1 MENKDLKVLV
11 FGLDGEYYAT
21 DIIEVERILEY
32 TQPTEMP
39 DVPEYVDGVINY
51 ENHILPIINL
61 KKKFKFSTF
70 KEDAEKKEKVVVIK
84 KDNKKFGIVVEN
96 VYEVADIQ
104 GKYFEEAPEIT
115 TKISK
120 KYMKGLINLEDKI
133 IILLNVS
140 QILTEEDEEKIF

>member
-1 MENKDLKVLV
+1 MGSKDLKVLI

-32 TQPTEMP
+32 TIPTEMP
-39 DVPEYVDGVINY
+39 DVPEFVEGVINY

-61 KKKFKFSTF
+61 NKKFKFQTQ
-70 KEDAEKKEKVVVIK
+70 KEEKRGKIVVIK
-84 KDNKKFGIVVEN
+84 KDDKKFGIVVES

-104 GKYFEEAPEIT
+104 GELFEDAPTIT

-120 KYMKGLINLEDKI
+120 KYMKGLIKLENKIVIVLNLSE
-133 IILLNVS
+133 
-140 QILTEEDEEKIF
+140 ILTEDEENKIF